1 MPPSTRRRYAYQ
13 TQAIH
18 APRVVRS
25 APRRSVALFV
35 CEAARFVAGLV
46 GRIRAGQAA
55 PRRVQLAIP
64 DSLVKPLERQMLR
77 DYFTRMS
84 NGADVEFLIAYW
96 SFTSDRNGL
105 QRFEQF
111 RTIIDRF
118 VRDNAVRPVSLTP
131 ACRVVLLADWVG
143 RSGAGRIAANEPVLA
158 LEAAV
163 LEILA
168 QVQPQGSKLPWASRR
183 PA

>member
-1 MPPSTRRRYAYQ
+1 M
-13 TQAIH
+13 
-18 APRVVRS
+18 RS
-25 APRRSVALFV
+25 VTLFVCGAARSVAGF
-35 CEAARFVAGLV
+35 LV
-46 GRIRAGQAA
+46 RIRAGQAG

-118 VRDNAVRPVSLTP
+118 IRDNALRPVSLSP
-131 ACRVVLLADWVG
+131 ACRLHLLDDWVTRSSIG
-143 RSGAGRIAANEPVLA
+143 RVGANEPVVA

-168 QVQPQGSKLPWASRR
+168 QVQPQGSKLPW
-183 PA
+183 PARSG

>member
-1 MPPSTRRRYAYQ
+1 MPLFTRHSYAP
-13 TQAIH
+13 QAPAIRGT
-18 APRVVRS
+18 PVVPS
-25 APRRSVALFV
+25 APVRTVTRFV
-35 CEAARFVAGLV
+35 CSAARSMAGFIL
-46 GRIRAGQAA
+46 RIRAGHAG

-77 DYFTRMS
+77 DYFKRVS

-96 SFTSDRNGL
+96 SFSADRNGL

-118 VRDNAVRPVSLTP
+118 VRDNAQRPVSLSP
-131 ACRVVLLADWVG
+131 ACRRHLLTDWIA
-143 RSGAGRIAANEPVLA
+143 RSAIGRIGPNEPVTA

-168 QVQPQGSKLPWASRR
+168 QVQPQGSKLPWRARAS
-183 PA
+183 